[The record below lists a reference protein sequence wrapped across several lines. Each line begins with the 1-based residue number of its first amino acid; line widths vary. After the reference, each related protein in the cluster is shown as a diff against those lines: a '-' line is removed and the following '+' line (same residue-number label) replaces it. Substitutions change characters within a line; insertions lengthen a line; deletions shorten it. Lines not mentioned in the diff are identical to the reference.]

1 MSILGGLFR
10 QSATSDLRHPTAW
23 LLDALGAG
31 RKTASGTTV
40 TAGTALTL
48 PVFYSAIRNLSE
60 DVAKVPL
67 RLMRDMGDTKE
78 RADDLP
84 LYEVLHDAPN
94 PEMSSMAFR
103 ETMNQ
108 WAISE
113 GCGFAEV
120 VRDGPDVTALWPIH
134 PSRVRMVRDDNGDIL
149 WRVRSN
155 WTDESGRYQEQ
166 DVDIPDADMFVLHGL
181 GNDGIRGYPVVRLM
195 AEAIG
200 AGIAMQTYGGNF
212 FGGSTNG
219 SAVLKMTQANVTE
232 EVKENL
238 RRQWEERYSGPD
250 GNRKPII
257 LPPGWDFSRIDVN
270 PDEAQAIESRKFQV
284 EDLARALRMPL
295 SKLGAGAPSAGE
307 REAIDYVADTLM
319 PWFVRWEQ
327 EIRRKLI
334 RASDRATLYA
344 THVVQGLMRGDHA
357 ARAAFYNTLF
367 HVGSFSPND
376 IRKLEDL
383 NPIEGG
389 DTYFAP
395 MNMIPLDAAGD
406 FAKAQI
412 QKSAAAPQTTQRNPT
427 DQGGGADNAPKESD
441 AGTPRQMAASEVR
454 AIAMGFFAPI
464 CQRLAVKEARA
475 VETAAKKGASHFA
488 SWAGPFYESMAAE
501 ARDHLTEPLVAYGR
515 LKGGPAA
522 ADFTAWY
529 NASRRQASDA
539 FASGMIERRVAVLA
553 TDEGPAMA
561 EWIVEG
567 K

>member
-1 MSILGGLFR
+1 MSIIGGLFR
-10 QSATSDLRHPTAW
+10 QSALSDIKSPTGW
-23 LLDALGAG
+23 LLDVFGAG

-40 TAGTALTL
+40 TAGAALTL
-48 PVFYSAIRNLSE
+48 PVYYAAVRNLSE

-67 RLMRDMGDTKE
+67 RLMRDNGRTKE
-78 RADDLP
+78 RASDTS
-84 LYEVLHDAPN
+84 LYGVLHDAPN
-94 PEMSSMAFR
+94 EEMSSMAFR
-103 ETMNQ
+103 ETMTH
-108 WAISE
+108 WAIGE

-120 VRDGPDVTALWPIH
+120 VRDGPDVAALWPIH
-134 PSRVRMVRDDNGDIL
+134 PSRVRMGRNSQNEIVWN
-149 WRVRSN
+149 VRSN
-155 WTDESGRYQEQ
+155 WPDDAGRKQEA
-166 DVDIPDADMFVLHGL
+166 DVEIPDADMFVLHGL
-181 GNDGIRGYPVVRLM
+181 GNDGIRGYSVVRIM

-200 AGIAMQTYGGNF
+200 AGIAMQVYGGNF

-219 SAVLKMTQANVTE
+219 SAILKMTQANVTE

-307 REAIDYVADTLM
+307 RESIDYVVDTLM

-334 RASDRATLYA
+334 RAGDRSSLYA

-357 ARAAFYNTLF
+357 SRSQFYNSMY
-367 HVGSFSPND
+367 HVSAMSPND
-376 IRKLEDL
+376 IRGLEDL

-406 FAKAQI
+406 FARSQI
-412 QKSAAAPQTTQRNPT
+412 TKSAAAPQSTQRNPT
-427 DQGGGADNAPKESD
+427 DQGGGEDNAPK
-441 AGTPRQMAASEVR
+441 AMAASEVQ

-475 VETAAKKGASHFA
+475 IETAAKKGAGHFA
-488 SWAGPFYESMAAE
+488 AWATTFYNAMEAE
-501 ARDHLTEPLVAYGR
+501 ANDHLAEPLVAYGR
-515 LKGGPAA
+515 LRGSAVK
-522 ADFTAWY
+522 ADIGEWY
-529 NASRRQASDA
+529 TGARRKSLDA
-539 FASGMIERRVAVLA
+539 FAAGTIERRIAVLA
-553 TDEGPAMA
+553 TDDGPAMA
-561 EWIVEG
+561 AWLVEG
-567 K
+567 GT